1 MLLFRATSNDKPST
15 FSKAH
20 TAAIEGGNSRLRLLC
35 LSEGRN
41 YTYCPK
47 DATIHTYCFRVL
59 SRGAVA
65 VSFREA
71 VSFFKA
77 A

>member
-20 TAAIEGGNSRLRLLC
+20 TAAKKAATAAFDC
-35 LSEGRN
+35 
-41 YTYCPK
+41 YVCPK
-47 DATIHTYCFRVL
+47 GATIHTYCFRVL
-59 SRGAVA
+59 SRGAIA